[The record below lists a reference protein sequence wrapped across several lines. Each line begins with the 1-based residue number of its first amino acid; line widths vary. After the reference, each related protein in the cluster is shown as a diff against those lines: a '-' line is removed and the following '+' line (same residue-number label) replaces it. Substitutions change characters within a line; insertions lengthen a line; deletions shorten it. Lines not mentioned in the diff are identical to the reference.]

1 MYSTVLYGITNALRS
16 RCLHFND
23 YDVHSRLE
31 IETPR
36 WIFEPHVGLDVLS
49 CSCFVSISLHV
60 RNKHV
65 GIMRLCKGDKKGHG
79 VPGESFSEAATVMQ
93 NDTHTHIHTH
103 THTHTHEHCKQC
115 CLSAGYRSATSW
127 WFTAHVTGHV
137 FNPKCSIPAS
147 TWTCDKHPPI
157 HMLP

>member
-1 MYSTVLYGITNALRS
+1 M
-16 RCLHFND
+16 HFND
-23 YDVHSRLE
+23 YNVHSRLE

-103 THTHTHEHCKQC
+103 THTHTHTRA
-115 CLSAGYRSATSW
+115 L
-127 WFTAHVTGHV
+127 
-137 FNPKCSIPAS
+137 
-147 TWTCDKHPPI
+147 
-157 HMLP
+157 